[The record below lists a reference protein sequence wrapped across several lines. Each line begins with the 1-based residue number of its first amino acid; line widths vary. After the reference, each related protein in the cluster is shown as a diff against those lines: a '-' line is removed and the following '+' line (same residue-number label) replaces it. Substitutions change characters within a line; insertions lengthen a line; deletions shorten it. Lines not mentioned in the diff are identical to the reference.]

1 MLSKTAPKIEG
12 YYAPLGPYSHVVTA
26 NGFIFLS
33 AQTPLRPD
41 GSSKDF
47 VGSDVKE
54 QTRQV
59 ISNVKLLLEKA
70 GSSLD
75 DVVKVT
81 VYLANPR
88 DSGAMNE
95 IYKAFFTKDPPARAI
110 ARLGLEPPGL
120 LVAMDVIAVQGK

>member
-1 MLSKTAPKIEG
+1 MAKKSVVRIDG
-12 YYAPLGPYSHVVTA
+12 YYQPLGPYSHVVKA
-26 NGFIFLS
+26 NGLIFLS

-59 ISNVKLLLEKA
+59 LANVKILLEKS
-70 GSSLD
+70 GSSLE

-81 VYLANPR
+81 VYLANPK
-88 DSGAMNE
+88 DSAVMNE
-95 IYKAFFTKDPPARAI
+95 VYKEFFPRDPPARAL

-120 LVAMDVIAVQGK
+120 LVAVDVIAATKA

>member
-1 MLSKTAPKIEG
+1 LTKKSIAKIEG
-12 YYAPLGPYSHVVTA
+12 YYQPLGPYSHVVKA
-26 NGFIFLS
+26 GGFVFLS

-54 QTRQV
+54 QTRQALT
-59 ISNVKLLLEKA
+59 NVKMLLERS
-70 GSSLD
+70 GSSLE

-81 VYLANPR
+81 VYLANPK

-95 IYKAFFTKDPPARAI
+95 VYKDFFPKDPPARAL

-120 LVAMDVIAVQGK
+120 LVAVDVIAVEKT